1 MSLTTS
7 ASPARAGQQHPLN
20 FTGWSPRTAALVAG
34 VALAAMAVLGGFGN
48 LGAITP
54 LIVAGD
60 ATATAQ
66 KISSSPGLF
75 FAGVASFTIV
85 ALLDIVVAGA
95 FFTLFRPVNRGLSL
109 TAAVLRV
116 AYAVL
121 FLVAI
126 SRLVIGYSQL
136 ADPASALVTLE
147 SFNPIWVISLGLF
160 GLSLVVV
167 GYLAFRSG
175 FIARVFGILLA
186 IAGLGYLADAV
197 AKAIIPGFT
206 ATFAQFTFVGEVA
219 IIFWLLI
226 AGRRLPS
233 NR

>member
-7 ASPARAGQQHPLN
+7 PLTNRADQRHPFN
-20 FTGWSPRTAALVAG
+20 FAGWSPRTAALVAG

-54 LIVAGD
+54 LIVPGD

-66 KISSSPGLF
+66 KISDSPGLF
-75 FAGVASFTIV
+75 FAGVVS
-85 ALLDIVVAGA
+85 
-95 FFTLFRPVNRGLSL
+95 
-109 TAAVLRV
+109 
-116 AYAVL
+116 YAML

-126 SRLVIGYSQL
+126 SMLVIGYSQL
-136 ADPASALVTLE
+136 GDPARALVSLQ
-147 SFNPIWVISLGLF
+147 SFTTIWVISLGVF

-186 IAGLGYLADAV
+186 VAGLGYLADAV

-206 ATFAQFTFVGEVA
+206 ATFAQFMFVGEVA

-233 NR
+233 SRQD

>member
-7 ASPARAGQQHPLN
+7 PSAIRTDQRHPLN
-20 FTGWSPRTAALVAG
+20 FAGWSPRTAALVAG

-48 LGAITP
+48 LGAITS
-54 LIVAGD
+54 LIVPGD

-66 KISSSPGLF
+66 KISDSPGLF

-109 TAAVLRV
+109 TAAALRV
-116 AYAVL
+116 AYAVM

-126 SRLVIGYSQL
+126 SMLVIAYSQL
-136 ADPASALVTLE
+136 GDPARALVSLQ
-147 SFNPIWVISLGLF
+147 SFTTIWVISLGVF

-186 IAGLGYLADAV
+186 VAGLGYLADAV

-206 ATFAQFTFVGEVA
+206 ATFAQFMFVGEVA

-233 NR
+233 SR